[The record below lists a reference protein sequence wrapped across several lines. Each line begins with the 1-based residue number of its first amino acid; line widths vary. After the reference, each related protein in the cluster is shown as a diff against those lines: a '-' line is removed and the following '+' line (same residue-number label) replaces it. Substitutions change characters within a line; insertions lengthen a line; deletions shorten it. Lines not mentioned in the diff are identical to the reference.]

1 MSELLHLPSLLRMA
15 KATLT
20 YPREGARHIMG
31 MALPRGILMQFYLL
45 ELVFSAMSSIIF
57 LSLAPM
63 PDGMAIPAETAVIYT
78 AFEGMVGL
86 IIAFGAFRIGQ
97 AFGGYG
103 SFEQAFALVIWAQ
116 FILLCFSV
124 LQLVALFV
132 LPPLTDVISIAA
144 LALFF
149 WLMVN
154 FVAELHG
161 FTSLGLVFAGIIVS
175 LLGLAILLSILFSA
189 MGLSLV

>member
-1 MSELLHLPSLLRMA
+1 MTHLLHLPTLLRLA
-15 KATLT
+15 RETLSD
-20 YPREGARHIMG
+20 PREGARHIMG
-31 MALPRGILMQFYLL
+31 LNLPRRILMQFYLL
-45 ELVFSAMSSIIF
+45 ELVLSAMSSVIF
-57 LSLAPM
+57 LSMAPL
-63 PDGMAIPAETAVIYT
+63 PDGMSMPAETAVTYT

-86 IIAFGAFRIGQ
+86 ILAFGAFRIGA
-97 AFGGYG
+97 AFGGRG

-124 LQLVALFV
+124 IQLAALFV

>member
-1 MSELLHLPSLLRMA
+1 MSDLLHLPTLLRMGR
-15 KATLT
+15 ATLSD
-20 YPREGARHIMG
+20 PRDAARNIIG
-31 MALPRGILMQFYLL
+31 LNLPRSILMQFYLL
-45 ELVFSAMSSIIF
+45 ELVLSAMSSVIF

-63 PDGMAIPAETAVIYT
+63 PDGMGIPAETAVVYT

-86 IIAFGAFRIGQ
+86 IVAFGAFRIGQ

-103 SFEQAFALVIWAQ
+103 SFDQAFALVIWAQ

-124 LQLVALFV
+124 IQLVSIV
-132 LPPLTDVISIAA
+132 VMPPLTDVISIAA

-175 LLGLAILLSILFSA
+175 LIGLAILLSILFSA

>member
-1 MSELLHLPSLLRMA
+1 MTHLLHLPTLLQLARQ
-15 KATLT
+15 TLT
-20 YPREGARHIMG
+20 DPREGARYIMG
-31 MALPRGILMQFYLL
+31 LNLPRRILMQFYLL
-45 ELVFSAMSSIIF
+45 ELVLSAMSSVIF

-63 PDGMAIPAETAVIYT
+63 PDGMAIPAETAVTYT
-78 AFEGMVGL
+78 AFEGVVGL

-97 AFGGYG
+97 AFGGRG

-124 LQLVALFV
+124 LQLVAMIV

>member
-1 MSELLHLPSLLRMA
+1 MSDLLHLPSLLRMA
-15 KATLT
+15 RATLT
-20 YPREGARHIMG
+20 DPREGARHIMG
-31 MALPRGILMQFYLL
+31 LALPRGILMQFYVL
-45 ELVFSAMSSIIF
+45 ELVLSAMSSVLF

-124 LQLVALFV
+124 IQLVALFV

>member
-1 MSELLHLPSLLRMA
+1 MTDLLHLPTLLRLA
-15 KATLT
+15 RQTLAD
-20 YPREGARHIMG
+20 PREGARFVMG
-31 MALPRGILMQFYLL
+31 LSLPRGILMQFYLL
-45 ELVFSAMSSIIF
+45 ELVLSAMSSILF
-57 LSLAPM
+57 LSLAPV
-63 PDGMAIPAETAVIYT
+63 PDGMAIAPGTAITYT
-78 AFEGMVGL
+78 VFEGVIGL

-97 AFGGYG
+97 GFGGKG

-116 FILLCFSV
+116 FILLCFS
-124 LQLVALFV
+124 LIQIGALVI
-132 LPPLTDVISIAA
+132 LPPLSDVISIAA

-175 LLGLAILLSILFSA
+175 MIGLAIVLSILFSA
-189 MGLSLV
+189 MGLTLV